1 MFSKRYYIIAGEV
14 SGDMHAANLVNAM
27 KELDSSIEFRGF
39 GGELMQNAGVKISRG
54 LDKLSLIGFVEII
67 KHLGTINENFRIAK
81 REIVEFNP
89 TAIILIDYPGF
100 NLRMAEWAKSKG
112 IIVYFYVAPQVW
124 AWGKKRIVKMK
135 KFIDK
140 LFVILPFEQE
150 FFRQNGL
157 DVEYVGNPLIQEID
171 RFEMEDDF
179 LVNHNIP
186 VNKKIVA
193 FLPGSRESEIKR
205 NIKSVIPVIKNNLDK
220 YFLVA
225 ARTGLDTSHFEEL
238 ESLDNVKIIF
248 DDSYKIFNVSDAGI
262 IKSGTST
269 LEAALFELPQVVVY
283 KVNYLS
289 YLIVKNLVKDLKFVS
304 LINLIFNR
312 KVVTELLQHD
322 FNPDLLEKELNLLFE
337 PNKRKDMLTDYQK
350 LRGILKKDKY
360 ASQIVAERIIATQEI
375 NI

>member
-1 MFSKRYYIIAGEV
+1 MHFNKYYIIAGEV

-54 LDKLSLIGFVEII
+54 LDKLSLVGFIEII

-322 FNPDLLEKELNLLFE
+322 FNPDLLEKELNLLFD

>member
-1 MFSKRYYIIAGEV
+1 MHFNKYYIIAGEV

-27 KELDSSIEFRGF
+27 KELDSNIEFRGF

-54 LDKLSLIGFVEII
+54 LDKLSLVGFIEII

-322 FNPDLLEKELNLLFE
+322 FNPDLLEKELNLLFD

-350 LRGILKKDKY
+350 LKGILKKEKY
-360 ASQIVAERIIATQEI
+360 ASQIVAESIIAAQEI